1 MNRHAPPVTMNAPAL
16 LKNVAAMLTLVETLR
31 NRPQIS
37 CGFGV
42 FSGPSGFG
50 KTVASTYAQ
59 NQYGCLYIEARE
71 FWTRKAFC
79 EALLEELGQKPRGT
93 IPQMMKA
100 IVQILGHD
108 IGQALIIDEADKLV
122 DKGMIELAR
131 DIQEMT
137 NAPVI
142 LVGEET
148 LPAKLQAFERVHNR
162 VLDWVLAQPCDLQ
175 DARLLARRIL
185 PGIEI
190 EDALL
195 EKICRETGGRT
206 RRIANSLFEAATVA
220 RTAGVARLTVETYQG
235 RIFTGVA
242 PVRAGSAA
250 PTRLVKRLA
259 GAAR

>member
-1 MNRHAPPVTMNAPAL
+1 MNMHAPPVNVYAPAL

-37 CGFGV
+37 SGFGV
-42 FSGPSGFG
+42 FSGPSGYG

-59 NQYGCLYIEARE
+59 NQYGCVYIEARE
-71 FWTRKAFC
+71 FWTRRAFC

-93 IPQMMKA
+93 IPQMMKD
-100 IVQILGHD
+100 IVQVLGHD

-142 LVGEET
+142 LVGEEK
-148 LPAKLQAFERVHNR
+148 LPTKLQSFERVHNR
-162 VLDWVLAQPCDLQ
+162 VLDWVLAQPCDVQ
-175 DARLLARRIL
+175 DARLLARRIV

-195 EKICRETGGRT
+195 EKMCRETGGRT
-206 RRIANSLFEAATVA
+206 RRVANSLFAAANVA
-220 RTAGVARLTVETYQG
+220 RTSGATTLTVETYQG
-235 RIFTGVA
+235 RIFTGMA
-242 PVRAGSAA
+242 PVRPGA
-250 PTRLVKRLA
+250 PTPKRPVG
-259 GAAR
+259 GAR